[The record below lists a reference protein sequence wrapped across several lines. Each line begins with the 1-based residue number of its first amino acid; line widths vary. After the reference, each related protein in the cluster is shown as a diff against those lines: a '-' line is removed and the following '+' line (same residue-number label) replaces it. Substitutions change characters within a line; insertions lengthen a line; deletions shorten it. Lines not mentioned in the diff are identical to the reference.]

1 MQDNYLFIICAVL
14 VVLLLIIVGLVSSN
28 NTQKDKIKDLSTLI
42 DINDK
47 EHKNREEDLS
57 NIITAL
63 KVELKRKQDIDEK
76 EDHDI
81 LVDLSYDLATIKK
94 EIFEQIKNME
104 SKLDNLSS
112 EIGDLETKL
121 NLLSSDIDSFPDS
134 SPSCN
139 LDNLEYKIN
148 NLEYSIND
156 IKSSIDTI
164 KYNNY

>member
-47 EHKNREEDLS
+47 EYKNREEDLS

-94 EIFEQIKNME
+94 EIYEQIENME

-112 EIGDLETKL
+112 EISDLETKL
-121 NLLSSDIDSFPDS
+121 NFISSDIDSLPDS
-134 SPSCN
+134 FPSCD
-139 LDNLEYKIN
+139 LDNLEHKMN
-148 NLEYSIND
+148 NLEDSIND